1 MNSRGGES
9 LPLQLLH
16 STCPLM
22 APSGAIHP
30 LGSAFLTIC
39 PPTRAFYDEDDTGKG
54 SSGNGVL
61 LKVADPVI
69 RRVTTRPQSGNRCG
83 YGAALPLHDECVPSR
98 SVRPQRF
105 QAAAPGLVDS
115 CAAHY
120 PQR

>member
-1 MNSRGGES
+1 MAHIWPFALLLGPSTTKATPARA
-9 LPLQLLH
+9 LP
-16 STCPLM
+16 
-22 APSGAIHP
+22 
-30 LGSAFLTIC
+30 
-39 PPTRAFYDEDDTGKG
+39 E
-54 SSGNGVL
+54 NGVL

-69 RRVTTRPQSGNRCG
+69 RRVTTRPQPGQPGNRCG
-83 YGAALPLHDECVPSR
+83 YGAALPLHDGWVPSR